1 MICSKQNKLA
11 GSCLQDVGK
20 CMKYYMGLFLLKKSK
35 CELGCGIDTDLHEI
49 HSSNID
55 LGNIE
60 FVMVLILRRNKPHL
74 WLFQYSGLLFLLK

>member
-1 MICSKQNKLA
+1 MICSKQDKLA

-35 CELGCGIDTDLHEI
+35 CELGCGIDTDLQEV

-74 WLFQYSGLLFLLK
+74 FGYFSILDFYFY